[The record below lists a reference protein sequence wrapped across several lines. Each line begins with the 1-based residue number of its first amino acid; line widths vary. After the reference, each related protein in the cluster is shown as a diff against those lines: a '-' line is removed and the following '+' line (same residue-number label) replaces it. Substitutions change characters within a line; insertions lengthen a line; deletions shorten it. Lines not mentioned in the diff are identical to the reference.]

1 MLKRAL
7 FTLVS
12 MAALLATPVYAENWG
27 QSIIAT
33 GPTKQ
38 ISATS
43 TSAST
48 TIAPSS
54 GYYVMVLNEGSV
66 VAYVTC
72 NAPTATVPGGAGP
85 NSTPV
90 PPNGGGIILN
100 KPNGVATCAAITAS
114 SSANVDFT
122 PINLF

>member
-1 MLKRAL
+1 MRKLKL
-7 FTLVS
+7 L
-12 MAALLATPVYAENWG
+12 ALLASMAFAAPASAENWG

-33 GPTKQ
+33 GPTAQ

-48 TIAPSS
+48 TLSPAS

-72 NAPTATVPGGAGP
+72 NAATATVPGGAGP

-90 PPNGGGIILN
+90 PPNGGGIVLN
-100 KPNGVATCAAITAS
+100 KPDGMATCAAITAS
-114 SSANVDFT
+114 STAKVDFT